1 MPYNI
6 RKDASEGESSMKGLI
21 IFTRK
26 EKLDAV
32 KQVLHDRTPGGM
44 AVSDVLGCGRQK
56 ADPNI
61 TGIPLVPGIEVE
73 IGLMHKVR
81 IDAVVRDEDAEPLI
95 DAICDV
101 AATGKFGDG
110 KIFVYDVV
118 DAVRIRTRERGEAAL

>member
-1 MPYNI
+1 
-6 RKDASEGESSMKGLI
+6 MKALI

-32 KQVLHDRTPGGM
+32 KRVLHERTPGGM
-44 AVSDVLGCGRQK
+44 SVTRVLGCGRQK
-56 ADPNI
+56 ADPALS
-61 TGIPLVPGIEVE
+61 GIPLVPGIEVE
-73 IGLMHKVR
+73 VGLMNKIR

-95 DAICDV
+95 DAICDA
-101 AATGKFGDG
+101 AATGKYGDG